1 MRLVSICLATLLA
14 ALLLAGCAEQGG
26 SPFGSFGGG
35 GSGSV
40 ARPKNIIV
48 TDFVFASEVV
58 PIDRGYTTRL
68 ERKIGS
74 FPTFERKQRTA
85 ERVNDEIVAVIVAT
99 LRDAGLDAQP
109 GSEESVTQKDET
121 VVFSGKL
128 HGTPEVAAIKPDP
141 RDPLK
146 GQVGFGNGR
155 GGLIIADMTVS
166 RFGFG
171 GKKQLTTITADTG
184 GSGGSAGNVKQA
196 AAQNAAIASALVAE
210 KAAPEKLSPDV
221 EAQSRKLGRAIGAKF
236 VAYAKEQGWLE
247 KPEGEAATDATVK
260 LPEPKP
266 DAKPEKKT
274 AAKKPAKPAESK
286 PAEPAPD
293 ADAPEKP

>member
-1 MRLVSICLATLLA
+1 MRLGFISVVTCLATFLLT
-14 ALLLAGCAEQGG
+14 GCAEQGG
-26 SPFGSFGGG
+26 NPFGSFGGG
-35 GSGSV
+35 GSV
-40 ARPKNIIV
+40 ARPKTIIV

-58 PIDRGYTTRL
+58 PIDRGYTARL

-85 ERVNDEIVAVIVAT
+85 ERVNDEIVASIVAS

-109 GSEESVTQKDET
+109 GTEDSITQKDDT

-141 RDPLK
+141 RDPSK

-155 GGLIIADMTVS
+155 GGVIFADMTVS
-166 RFGFG
+166 HFAFG
-171 GKKQLTTITADTG
+171 GKKQLTAFSADTG
-184 GSGGSAGNVKQA
+184 SGGAGNAKQA
-196 AAQNAAIASALVAE
+196 AAQNAAIASALTAE

-247 KPEGEAATDATVK
+247 KPEGEAAPDAIVK
-260 LPEPKP
+260 LPEP
-266 DAKPEKKT
+266 KPEKKT
-274 AAKKPAKPAESK
+274 AAKKPAKPAENKPAENK

-293 ADAPEKP
+293 ADAPDKPDKQ

>member
-1 MRLVSICLATLLA
+1 MRLGFIGLVTCLATLL
-14 ALLLAGCAEQGG
+14 LTGCAEQGG
-26 SPFGSFGGG
+26 NPFASFGGG
-35 GSGSV
+35 GSV
-40 ARPKNIIV
+40 ARPKTIIV

-58 PIDRGYTTRL
+58 PIDRGYTARL

-85 ERVNDEIVAVIVAT
+85 ERVNDEIVASIVAS

-109 GSEESVTQKDET
+109 GTEDSITQKDDT

-141 RDPLK
+141 RDPSK

-155 GGLIIADMTVS
+155 GGVVIADMTVS
-166 RFGFG
+166 HFAFG
-171 GKKQLTTITADTG
+171 GKKQLTAFSADTG
-184 GSGGSAGNVKQA
+184 SGGGGAGNAKQA
-196 AAQNAAIASALVAE
+196 AAQNAAIASALTAE

-221 EAQSRKLGRAIGAKF
+221 EGQSRKLGRAIGAKF

-247 KPEGEAATDATVK
+247 KPEGEAASDAIVK

-266 DAKPEKKT
+266 EKKDRGQET
-274 AAKKPAKPAESK
+274 RQAGRKQAGRKQAR
-286 PAEPAPD
+286 
-293 ADAPEKP
+293 

>member
-1 MRLVSICLATLLA
+1 MRLVFICLATCLA
-14 ALLLAGCAEQGG
+14 TLLLAGCAEQGG
-26 SPFGSFGGG
+26 NPFGSFGGG
-35 GSGSV
+35 GGTV
-40 ARPKNIIV
+40 ARPKTIIV

-68 ERKIGS
+68 EKKIGQ

-85 ERVNDEIVAVIVAT
+85 ERVNDEIVASIVAT
-99 LRDAGLDAQP
+99 LRDAGLEAQP
-109 GSEESVTQKDET
+109 GTEDSITSKEDT

-128 HGTPEVAAIKPDP
+128 HGTAEVAAIKPDP
-141 RDPLK
+141 RDPSK

-166 RFGFG
+166 RFAFG

-184 GSGGSAGNVKQA
+184 GGAGNAKQA
-196 AAQNAAIASALVAE
+196 AAQNAAIASALAAE

-247 KPEGEAATDATVK
+247 KPEGEAATDAIVK

-266 DAKPEKKT
+266 EAKPEKKT
-274 AAKKPAKPAESK
+274 AAKKPAKPAENK
-286 PAEPAPD
+286 PSAEPATD
-293 ADAPEKP
+293 ADAPDKQ